1 MHRIHPQTTS
11 AIAIGIPVKS
21 SQNIFAIRLIA
32 PPPYTTCLPNG
43 KNASPANLKHCNPIG
58 IPMIVIHQPIP
69 AITHESPAAK
79 PPNINHKIFPSI
91 LMFLFSP
98 LVFLFFVLF
107 YSNCSHTIRIVLSL
121 FELFARFASRLQW
134 LTTVHSYNKTAPQ
147 SVSRS
152 SSEAPPRNN
161 SSVSCDETGTS
172 QLYHRLRRPQMKIL
186 TKSPPGFSIF
196 P

>member
-32 PPPYTTCLPNG
+32 PPPYVTSLPNG
-43 KNASPANLKHCNPIG
+43 KNASPANLKHCKPIG

-91 LMFLFSP
+91 PIFLFSP
-98 LVFLFFVLF
+98 LVFLFLVFF
-107 YSNCSHTIRIVLSL
+107 YSNCSRVLLLDYSGLPRCIHTIKQHHDLC
-121 FELFARFASRLQW
+121 
-134 LTTVHSYNKTAPQ
+134 H
-147 SVSRS
+147 
-152 SSEAPPRNN
+152 
-161 SSVSCDETGTS
+161 DH
-172 QLYHRLRRPQMKIL
+172 HRKSHREIILLCLVMK
-186 TKSPPGFSIF
+186 
-196 P
+196 

>member
-32 PPPYTTCLPNG
+32 PPPYVTSLPNG
-43 KNASPANLKHCNPIG
+43 KNASPANLKHCKPIG

-91 LMFLFSP
+91 PMSSP
-98 LVFLFFVLF
+98 LVFSFSVL
-107 YSNCSHTIRIVLSL
+107 VL
-121 FELFARFASRLQW
+121 FELFLHYTNYCRVVLPNLPRCIHTIKQHHKLCHDHHRKSHREIILLRL
-134 LTTVHSYNKTAPQ
+134 V
-147 SVSRS
+147 
-152 SSEAPPRNN
+152 
-161 SSVSCDETGTS
+161 
-172 QLYHRLRRPQMKIL
+172 MK
-186 TKSPPGFSIF
+186 
-196 P
+196 

>member
-1 MHRIHPQTTS
+1 MHPQTTS

-21 SQNIFAIRLIA
+21 NQNIFAIRLIA
-32 PPPYTTCLPNG
+32 PPPYVTSLPNG
-43 KNASPANLKHCNPIG
+43 KNASPANLKHCKPIG

-91 LMFLFSP
+91 PIFLFSP
-98 LVFLFFVLF
+98 LVF
-107 YSNCSHTIRIVLSL
+107 YSL
-121 FELFARFASRLQW
+121 FLWFASRLYW

-152 SSEAPPRNN
+152 SSAVPPQNN
-161 SSVSCDETGTS
+161 SSVSCDEISTS
-172 QLYHRLRRPQMKIL
+172 QLYRRSHRQQMKIL

>member
-32 PPPYTTCLPNG
+32 PPPYVTSLPNG
-43 KNASPANLKHCNPIG
+43 KNASPANLKHCKPIG

-91 LMFLFSP
+91 PMSSP
-98 LVFLFFVLF
+98 LVFFIL
-107 YSNCSHTIRIVLSL
+107 CSCSIRIVFTLYKLLSRCTSQ
-121 FELFARFASRLQW
+121 F
-134 LTTVHSYNKTAPQ
+134 TTVHSYNKTAPQ
-147 SVSRS
+147 AVSRS
-152 SSEAPPRNN
+152 SSAVPPQNN
-161 SSVSCDETGTS
+161 SSVSCDEISTS
-172 QLYHRLRRPQMKIL
+172 QLYHRSHRQQMKIL
-186 TKSPPGFSIF
+186 TSSPPGFSIS

>member
-32 PPPYTTCLPNG
+32 PPPYVTSLPNG
-43 KNASPANLKHCNPIG
+43 KNASPANLKHCKPIG

-91 LMFLFSP
+91 PMFLFSP
-98 LVFLFFVLF
+98 LVFYSLFLF
-107 YSNCSHTIRIVLSL
+107 YSNRYRTIVLSL
-121 FELFARFASRLQW
+121 FELFARFASRLYW
-134 LTTVHSYNKTAPQ
+134 LTTAHSYNKTAPR

-152 SSEAPPRNN
+152 SSAVPPQNN
-161 SSVSCDETGTS
+161 SSVSCDEISTS
-172 QLYHRLRRPQMKIL
+172 QLYHRSHRQQMKIL
-186 TKSPPGFSIF
+186 TSSPPGFSIF

>member
-1 MHRIHPQTTS
+1 MHPQTTS

-32 PPPYTTCLPNG
+32 PPPYVTSLPNG
-43 KNASPANLKHCNPIG
+43 KNASPANLKHCKPIG

-91 LMFLFSP
+91 PMFLFSP
-98 LVFLFFVLF
+98 LVF
-107 YSNCSHTIRIVLSL
+107 YSL
-121 FELFARFASRLQW
+121 FLWFASRLYW
-134 LTTVHSYNKTAPQ
+134 LTTAHSCNKTAPQ
-147 SVSRS
+147 AVSRS
-152 SSEAPPRNN
+152 SSEVPPRNN
-161 SSVSCDETGTS
+161 SSASCDEISTS
-172 QLYHRLRRPQMKIL
+172 QLYHRSRRQQMKIL

>member
-32 PPPYTTCLPNG
+32 PPPYVTSLPNG
-43 KNASPANLKHCNPIG
+43 KNASPANLKHCKPIG

-91 LMFLFSP
+91 PMFLFSP
-98 LVFLFFVLF
+98 LVF
-107 YSNCSHTIRIVLSL
+107 YSLL
-121 FELFARFASRLQW
+121 LWFASRLYW
-134 LTTVHSYNKTAPQ
+134 LTTMHSYNKTAPQ

-152 SSEAPPRNN
+152 SSAVPPRNN
-161 SSVSCDETGTS
+161 SSVSCDEISTL
-172 QLYHRLRRPQMKIL
+172 QLYHRSHLQQMKIL
-186 TKSPPGFSIF
+186 TKSPPEFSIS

>member
-1 MHRIHPQTTS
+1 MHKIHPQTTS

-32 PPPYTTCLPNG
+32 PPPYVTSLPNG
-43 KNASPANLKHCNPIG
+43 KNASPANLKHCKPIG

-79 PPNINHKIFPSI
+79 SPNINHKIFPSI
-91 LMFLFSP
+91 PIFLFSP
-98 LVFLFFVLF
+98 PSIFILSFF
-107 YSNCSHTIRIVLSL
+107 L
-121 FELFARFASRLQW
+121 FELFPRFASRLQW
-134 LTTVHSYNKTAPQ
+134 LTTVHSYNKTAPR

-152 SSEAPPRNN
+152 SSEVPPRNN
-161 SSVSCDETGTS
+161 SSVSCDEISTS
-172 QLYHRLRRPQMKIL
+172 QLYHRSHLQQMKIL
-186 TKSPPGFSIF
+186 AKSPPGFSIF

>member
-1 MHRIHPQTTS
+1 MHPQTTS

-32 PPPYTTCLPNG
+32 PPPYVTSLPNG
-43 KNASPANLKHCNPIG
+43 KNASPANLKHCKPIG

-91 LMFLFSP
+91 PMFLFSP
-98 LVFLFFVLF
+98 LVF
-107 YSNCSHTIRIVLSL
+107 YSL
-121 FELFARFASRLQW
+121 FLWFASRLYW
-134 LTTVHSYNKTAPQ
+134 LTTVHSYNKTAPR

-152 SSEAPPRNN
+152 SSAVPPRNN
-161 SSVSCDETGTS
+161 SSVSCDEISTL
-172 QLYHRLRRPQMKIL
+172 QLYHRSHLQQMKIL
-186 TKSPPGFSIF
+186 TKSPPGFSIS

>member
-32 PPPYTTCLPNG
+32 PPPYVTSLPNG
-43 KNASPANLKHCNPIG
+43 KNASPANLKHCKPIG

-91 LMFLFSP
+91 PMFLFSP
-98 LVFLFFVLF
+98 LVF
-107 YSNCSHTIRIVLSL
+107 YSL
-121 FELFARFASRLQW
+121 FLWFASRLYL
-134 LTTVHSYNKTAPQ
+134 LTTAHSYNKTASQ
-147 SVSRS
+147 AVSRS
-152 SSEAPPRNN
+152 SSEVPPRNN
-161 SSVSCDETGTS
+161 SSVSCDEISTS
-172 QLYHRLRRPQMKIL
+172 QLYHRSHRQQMKIL